1 MNKDISYALDYH
13 ELTKHSEI
21 SIMTSRHSL
30 DLGNR
35 PIPFKIYTELPS
47 ISLQSEFPI
56 PTLNAISS
64 ISNIHPKRPNTKD
77 SGNNTTKN
85 NSNSEEINAT
95 KTFTLKELSSILFF
109 SAGITREMKY
119 DYGTFYMR
127 AASATGALYPIEL
140 YVICKDISPNLKAG
154 VYHFNPADFSLTQI
168 RAGDYRT
175 TLAAVAGDSQDILT
189 SPLTIAFTSYAWRN
203 AWKYQARSYR
213 HWFWDSGVIAANL
226 LATTIS
232 IDLDA
237 RIIMGFVDDEVNRLL
252 ALEGEKEA
260 SIAMVA
266 IGTGSDKDLTHE
278 EIDSIEQ
285 IITDL
290 PTTTLKVRPLSR
302 KEVHYP
308 EIWKLHQHSK
318 LFSKEEVKEWTKSGL
333 EQAFDSASFRED
345 SVSTDEQILNRQPLS
360 REYESSNISSIGE
373 VILRRGSSRRFN
385 STAFPFSILSSILY
399 NSTRGIPMDFKRDAD
414 TLTDIY
420 LIANDVEGIS
430 SGAYFFNRNQNSLE
444 LLKDKVP
451 REMSG
456 YLCLGQ
462 SLFSDASAV
471 LFLMANLQK
480 ILDTLGNR
488 IYRAAQFEAGIVA
501 GKVYLSAY
509 AHRIGSSGSTFFDD
523 AVTEFFSPHA
533 KNKSTMIAVGLGVPA
548 YKARSGK
555 VLPVRL
561 TREQL
566 LKEDIENFS

>member
-1 MNKDISYALDYH
+1 MTSAGYFKYITYAGQIIRMNKDISYALDYH

-56 PTLNAISS
+56 PALKAIPS

-77 SGNNTTKN
+77 SGIITTKN

-226 LATTIS
+226 LATTVSMALPTRLIT
-232 IDLDA
+232 
-237 RIIMGFVDDEVNRLL
+237 GFVDDKVSRLL
-252 ALEGEKEA
+252 CLEDQREA
-260 SIAMVA
+260 AVAMAA
-266 IGTGSDKDLTHE
+266 IGIGLSKITLPKDDK
-278 EIDSIEQ
+278 EIPYIP
-285 IITDL
+285 IPKL
-290 PTTTLKVRPLSR
+290 RPLS
-302 KEVHYP
+302 KKGEIEYP
-308 EIWKLHQHSK
+308 EIWRLNDASK
-318 LFSKEEVKEWTKSGL
+318 LFSKEEVKEWINNNNS
-333 EQAFDSASFRED
+333 DPSAVPSNKQSSAVAHTLD
-345 SVSTDEQILNRQPLS
+345 RQT
-360 REYESSNISSIGE
+360 
-373 VILRRGSSRRFN
+373 ILREH
-385 STAFPFSILSSILY
+385 Y
-399 NSTRGIPMDFKRDAD
+399 NSST
-414 TLTDIY
+414 
-420 LIANDVEGIS
+420 
-430 SGAYFFNRNQNSLE
+430 
-444 LLKDKVP
+444 
-451 REMSG
+451 
-456 YLCLGQ
+456 
-462 SLFSDASAV
+462 
-471 LFLMANLQK
+471 
-480 ILDTLGNR
+480 
-488 IYRAAQFEAGIVA
+488 VA
-501 GKVYLSAY
+501 
-509 AHRIGSSGSTFFDD
+509 
-523 AVTEFFSPHA
+523 
-533 KNKSTMIAVGLGVPA
+533 
-548 YKARSGK
+548 
-555 VLPVRL
+555 
-561 TREQL
+561 
-566 LKEDIENFS
+566 